1 MKLFSHL
8 CPNDYPFLI
17 PQSFFNV
24 FEGENI
30 AISENPYLLSS
41 LGLAIPSL
49 KNRVLFSLNDP
60 LPHSF
65 ILKTFHSSK
74 VVEACDPSP
83 RGDAQYLVTNV
94 ENIAEVFHEK
104 KYLAIKT
111 ADCLPVV
118 FCFRK
123 SNVFA
128 GAVCH
133 AGWRGFSA
141 QILQSTVEL
150 LIQKVALFNI
160 NRFEF
165 LASLQM
171 FIGPAI
177 FGVSYEC
184 GLDVQKAL
192 SQHRDVT
199 FSNYHCEDKLY
210 KSLFDCCSDLTKDS
224 SLLPYLLNQK
234 RKIEVA
240 DNVKVYP
247 DLQLLAAL
255 EAVVI
260 GLNQKNISILRE
272 NTYGHPTLFSFRQA
286 THRDIPKVTHQWT
299 HLCFIDD

>member
-1 MKLFSHL
+1 MKLFSYLSTNEH
-8 CPNDYPFLI
+8 PFLI
-17 PQSFFNV
+17 PQCFLNTFDV
-24 FEGENI
+24 ENI
-30 AISENPYLLSS
+30 SISENPYLISS
-41 LGLAIPSL
+41 LGLALPSV
-49 KNRVLFSLNDP
+49 KNRVLFSLKDP
-60 LPHSF
+60 LPQSF
-65 ILKTFHSSK
+65 ILKTSHSNK

-83 RGDAQYLVTNV
+83 SGDAQYLVGNV
-94 ENIAEVFHEK
+94 TKNAELFQEK

-123 SNVFA
+123 LNMFA
-128 GAVCH
+128 AAICH
-133 AGWRGFSA
+133 AGWRGFST
-141 QILQSTVEL
+141 QILQNTVET
-150 LIQKVALFNI
+150 LIQKVASFNI
-160 NRFEF
+160 NRLEF
-165 LASLQM
+165 LASLNM

-192 SQHRDVT
+192 NQHRDVT
-199 FSNYHCEDKLY
+199 FSKYHCEDKHY
-210 KSLFDCCSDLTKDS
+210 KSVFDCCSDLSKET
-224 SLLPYLLNQK
+224 LLASYLLNQK

-260 GLNQKNISILRE
+260 GINQKNISILRE

-286 THRDIPKVTHQWT
+286 THRNIPKVTHQWT